1 MPGGT
6 TAYLVCYAVED
17 LHGQVGHLR
26 KRVCS
31 QMKQDPPDLSVN
43 TVEGHTCN
51 KKNGTEIKHTHTQTV
66 DGYERRTP
74 AGPFIGLWRNSHHSP
89 SKFINRER
97 DKEINKS

>member
-1 MPGGT
+1 M
-6 TAYLVCYAVED
+6 AYLVCYAVED

-43 TVEGHTCN
+43 AVEGHTWN
-51 KKNGTEIKHTHTQTV
+51 KKTQQKSNTRTHTRTV

-74 AGPFIGLWRNSHHSP
+74 AGPFV
-89 SKFINRER
+89 
-97 DKEINKS
+97 